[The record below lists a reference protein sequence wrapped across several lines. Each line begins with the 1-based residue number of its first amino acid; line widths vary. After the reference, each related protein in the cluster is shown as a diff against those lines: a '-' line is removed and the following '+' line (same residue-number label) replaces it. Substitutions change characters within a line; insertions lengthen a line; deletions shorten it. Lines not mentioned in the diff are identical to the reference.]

1 MEKHLELRLYTWDG
15 HALLTVERTG
25 TIFFSLTLK
34 CPISCVCFFFFFKCK
49 LSQLINNTILKGGL
63 AFVTEKCA
71 HSLSSFGLT
80 NKTHQL
86 LSQFHRMSET
96 RTNVSVSRLP
106 SGYFK
111 RRVQFTEPPGSSSA
125 LLAVKVNVILHN
137 DGRVALGI
145 TRRDVS
151 ILQSASQLKLKHLQ
165 SSESFY
171 QRKEGSQTAIL
182 ETHSRDAERAPQ
194 RR

>member
-1 MEKHLELRLYTWDG
+1 MRWTCTSYSGKNRHN
-15 HALLTVERTG
+15 
-25 TIFFSLTLK
+25 IFLPNIEVSHFLWG
-34 CPISCVCFFFFFKCK
+34 FFFLCK
-49 LSQLINNTILKGGL
+49 LSQLINNIILKGGL

-111 RRVQFTEPPGSSSA
+111 RCVQFTEPPGSSSA
-125 LLAVKVNVILHN
+125 LLTVKVNVILHN
-137 DGRVALGI
+137 DGRVALRI

-171 QRKEGSQTAIL
+171 QRNKSQEGSQTAIL